1 MCRQAAEANR
11 TCTARR
17 GNVVVL
23 TRENAADCMVV
34 ADLHGN
40 RLNFK
45 KLLAIAELEKHPRR
59 HLILQEVCHGGPQY
73 PGEMGGCMSHLL
85 LEDCIRLKT
94 QYPERFHFLLSNHE
108 LAELG
113 DFPICKG
120 RRMLNVQF
128 RAGISEMYGRL
139 GEDVRQAYLEFL
151 ATCPLAVR
159 VGESVFI
166 SHSSPDGCDHE
177 PFDVGIFERPL
188 STADYKSGSPAFK
201 LVWGRDFRAANAE
214 AFARAVKADVLVHGH
229 EPCDSGYSAPNKR
242 QVIIDGCC
250 AHATYLLLP
259 VGPKLTQAEVI
270 ANIRSV
276 HNGRRLAPDGS

>member
-1 MCRQAAEANR
+1 
-11 TCTARR
+11 
-17 GNVVVL
+17 
-23 TRENAADCMVV
+23 MVV

-45 KLLAIAELEKHPRR
+45 RVLAIADLDAHPRR
-59 HLILQEVCHGGPQY
+59 HLVLQEVCHGGPAY
-73 PGEMGGCMSHLL
+73 PGESAGCMSHLL

-94 QYPERFHFLLSNHE
+94 QYQDRFHFLLSNHE

-128 RAGISEMYGRL
+128 RQGISEIYGRA
-139 GEDVRQAYLEFL
+139 GEEIRSAYLEFL

-159 VGESVFI
+159 VADHVFI

-177 PFDVGIFERPL
+177 PFDVSIFERPL
-188 STADYKSGSPAFK
+188 SPADYKSGSPAFK

-214 AFARAVKADVLVHGH
+214 AFARAVQADVLVHGH
-229 EPCDSGYSAPNKR
+229 EPCESGFSAPNKR

-259 VGPKLTQAEVI
+259 VGPKLTQADVI
-270 ANIRSV
+270 AHIHNV
-276 HNGRRLAPDGS
+276 HNGRPACAERP